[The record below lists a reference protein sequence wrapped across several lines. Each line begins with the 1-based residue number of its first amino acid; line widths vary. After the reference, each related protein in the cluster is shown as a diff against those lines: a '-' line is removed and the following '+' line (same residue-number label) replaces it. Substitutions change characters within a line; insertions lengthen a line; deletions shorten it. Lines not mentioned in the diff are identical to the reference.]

1 MLRATSVIVRWSLMT
16 KATAW
21 ALYSGVN
28 RRRVDPMIVSPD
40 KPGGSYLVSTKP
52 GTVHTSPALP
62 AQMTVPV
69 RTSNAISRCATDS
82 AAQMFKSDTV
92 FLLRRR
98 GRVGQARVGNM
109 PVIALFLTSYF
120 VVTML
125 D

>member
-52 GTVHTSPALP
+52 GTVHVVT
-62 AQMTVPV
+62 
-69 RTSNAISRCATDS
+69 
-82 AAQMFKSDTV
+82 
-92 FLLRRR
+92 
-98 GRVGQARVGNM
+98 VGQPAGQEADAVRR
-109 PVIALFLTSYF
+109 
-120 VVTML
+120 
-125 D
+125 